1 MSLFISIE
9 GGDGAGK
16 STQAD
21 LLMTRLKASG
31 IDALL
36 VHEPGGTDFGEL
48 SFSQVILT
56 DACLVGAKPFGF
68 YHALLGNAW
77 ERDDINRKSVICR
90 TQFSWGEES
99 INCRSED

>member
-36 VHEPGGTDFGEL
+36 VHEPGGTDFG
-48 SFSQVILT
+48 
-56 DACLVGAKPFGF
+56 
-68 YHALLGNAW
+68 
-77 ERDDINRKSVICR
+77 
-90 TQFSWGEES
+90 
-99 INCRSED
+99 